1 MRDSSTRN
9 FNTAGPVRGGYDRGH
24 NNRNKNLLTVAI
36 LAVMVAIIVLTVL
49 IILEIADCGGKS
61 PDGGDGPEIN
71 SVFGEVTFED
81 KLYSSMDV
89 NTGDLILINASFPYV
104 FPAEEPTLLNCF
116 DSRSKDLGK
125 SPTSGNTIYSYYTQ
139 NGPSKCAK
147 FDPTMLKAFNAMT
160 DDFYRATGNI
170 DLFIYDEDGY
180 RSYDDQAA
188 KYNKKPTE
196 YAPAGQSEH
205 HTGKCVDLY
214 VNVSSNE
221 PVYKMDDP
229 RFNGVYQW
237 IYDNAYKYGFI
248 LRYSADKASIT
259 GVTYEPYHFRYVG
272 YAHAYYMDKNNICL
286 EEYLDY
292 VRDHHTKSS
301 PLYVTGDNG
310 SSYMIYYV
318 PASSENLTS
327 ISVPAEG
334 TEGVSYTVSGD
345 NKAGFIVTVEKNNG

>member
-9 FNTAGPVRGGYDRGH
+9 FNTAGPVRGGYDRGR
-24 NNRNKNLLTVAI
+24 NNRNKNFLTVAI

-49 IILEIADCGGKS
+49 IILEIADCGGKR
-61 PDGGDGPEIN
+61 PDDSDGPEIN

-104 FPAEEPTLLNCF
+104 FPAETPEF
-116 DSRSKDLGK
+116 QSSRDSRTPLG
-125 SPTSGNTIYSYYTQ
+125 TSDKGYTIYSYYTQ
-139 NGPSKCAK
+139 NAATCAK
-147 FDPTMLKAFNAMT
+147 LEANMLKAFNAMT

-188 KYNKKPTE
+188 KYSKKPTE

-221 PVYKMDDP
+221 PVYKMDDA

-272 YAHAYYMDKNNICL
+272 YPHAYYMDKNNICL

-310 SSYMIYYV
+310 NSYMIYYV
-318 PASSENLTS
+318 PASSENLTTV
-327 ISVPAEG
+327 SVPEAG
-334 TEGVSYTVSGD
+334 NEGVSYTVSGD